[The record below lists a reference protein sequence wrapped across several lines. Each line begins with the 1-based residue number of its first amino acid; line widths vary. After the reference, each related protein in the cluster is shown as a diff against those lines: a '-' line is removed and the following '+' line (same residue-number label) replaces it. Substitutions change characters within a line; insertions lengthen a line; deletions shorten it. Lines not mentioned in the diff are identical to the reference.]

1 MTFKSN
7 KIRYISVKP
16 YVLIWEKQNNLYT
29 PFIELIIILVS
40 NCKKHTSIN
49 QIRDKLKGF
58 ICTKNINISIFHE
71 FSKTLFDNLI
81 RKSLSKR
88 IIIQKADKLHNIN
101 KRQQIVKYVLLS
113 PLKA

>member
-7 KIRYISVKP
+7 KIKHISVKP
-16 YVLIWEKQNNLYT
+16 YVLIWEKQNNLYS

-40 NCKKHTSIN
+40 NCKKHINVN
-49 QIRDKLKGF
+49 QIRDKLKIF
-58 ICTKNINISIFHE
+58 ICTKNVNISILQE
-71 FSKTLFDNLI
+71 FSKTLFDNLN
-81 RKSLSKR
+81 RKNLSKR